1 MVPIILSVSLSGL
14 IKVAQKVGL
23 EPTELAQNFS
33 KPLTSL
39 VLLTL
44 RTVTQPTRLQPCHHS
59 SFSCDDSET
68 HLT

>member
-1 MVPIILSVSLSGL
+1 M
-14 IKVAQKVGL
+14 AQKMGL

-33 KPLTSL
+33 KPLKNL